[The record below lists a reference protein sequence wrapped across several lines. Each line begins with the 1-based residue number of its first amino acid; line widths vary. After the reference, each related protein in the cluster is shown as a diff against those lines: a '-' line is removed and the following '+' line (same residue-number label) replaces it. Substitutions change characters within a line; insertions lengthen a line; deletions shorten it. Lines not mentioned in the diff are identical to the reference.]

1 MFIPYTHEKWAPV
14 NQTAM
19 VFFLLFF
26 LSFFFFHKTISFIDL
41 KQPTSQ
47 VIHYG
52 TSKKEINTN
61 PNVTAA
67 LRVLCVS
74 P

>member
-1 MFIPYTHEKWAPV
+1 MKNEHQSTRLQWYFS
-14 NQTAM
+14 
-19 VFFLLFF
+19 FL
-26 LSFFFFHKTISFIDL
+26 FFFFLIFFFSHKTISFIDL
-41 KQPTSQ
+41 KQSTSQ
-47 VIHYG
+47 VINYG
-52 TSKKEINTN
+52 TSKKKINTN